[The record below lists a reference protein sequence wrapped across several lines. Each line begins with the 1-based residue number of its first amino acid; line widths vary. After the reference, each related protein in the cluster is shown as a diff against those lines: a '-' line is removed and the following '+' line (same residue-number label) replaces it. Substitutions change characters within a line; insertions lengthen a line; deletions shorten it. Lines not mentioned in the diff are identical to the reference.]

1 MKERKIC
8 HSNQLVIDILA
19 MVSAL
24 LIAGAHIAGLIVH
37 LIKIFG

>member
-1 MKERKIC
+1 MRERKTC

-24 LIAGAHIAGLIVH
+24 LIAGAHIAGLVVH
-37 LIKIFG
+37 LVKIFG

>member
-1 MKERKIC
+1 MKEKKTC

-24 LIAGAHIAGLIVH
+24 LIAGVHIAGLVVH